1 MTWEQLVVPVLLVLA
16 LVAQLMRVWKQ
27 RGFEQKEEEADR
39 EVITRIQDS
48 KRIPVREPRGSSEQP
63 DLTRPAT
70 EALTTRRPHISRMFR
85 MEANPHT
92 MRRGIILMAIL
103 EPCRG
108 VNPFVFRG

>member
-39 EVITRIQDS
+39 EVITRLQES
-48 KRIPVREPRGSSEQP
+48 KRTPVREPHGSSEQP

-70 EALTTRRPHISRMFR
+70 EALTTRCLRTSHIDLNTRS
-85 MEANPHT
+85 
-92 MRRGIILMAIL
+92 MRRGIIMMTIL

-108 VNPFVFRG
+108 VNPFEFHG